1 MSTLKLAI
9 QQRDRLARTLE
20 TRAQRE
26 MEMLATALSD
36 LAKTLL
42 AEVNESF
49 PSNWLDTLLT
59 GPDAVI
65 PKEPP
70 FAYGCPDVERLVQAI
85 QKRVNGAVKLRCAEL
100 GIEIGE

>member
-1 MSTLKLAI
+1 MSE
-9 QQRDRLARTLE
+9 RLEHFELRMVTDGDGRFVRHEDHL
-20 TRAQRE
+20 
-26 MEMLATALSD
+26 TALRD

-42 AEVNESF
+42 ADINESF